1 MAKIVVVGAGGR
13 RGAVLAREYRAE
25 CDVIGF
31 NHSQVDLARPE
42 QLRWTPGAT
51 DFDVLIKTAA
61 LTNVD
66 HCEDLRDFEVRQ
78 CPAPPAG

>member
-1 MAKIVVVGAGGR
+1 MVVVGAAAGWAQRWRASIG
-13 RGAVLAREYRAE
+13 AE

-31 NHSQVDLARPE
+31 NHSQLDLARPE

-66 HCEDLRDFEVRQ
+66 HCEDHRDFEAR
-78 CPAPPAG
+78 